1 MSNRDNN
8 NILPDYLDVSS
19 EEVPI
24 KNINNNPN
32 KEDNSYN
39 SNKIKEKYRDNSEE
53 KYYQKNRRYK
63 SRSRH
68 KYYDKS
74 RSRSRSYHHRNK
86 KHHNHKRSDDNS
98 SSCRKEHNLKYS
110 RSSSRNSYYKDYYK
124 DRNKYHNPKHRDYYD
139 RKNSDISYNSGY
151 KKNKDKY
158 RYRKSHSGK
167 ISKSNNSSNSSYKK
181 NIVKMKEEKKEY
193 YNEKNK
199 WTDGEKKLEFRQIK
213 IEKYDKNKNKD
224 DNNTFSKLNNKSTQ
238 SKEKEKQKEKE
249 ISKLKKDLAEKK
261 ESKEVIIEKE
271 KPNFEPSGILLKD
284 LEFEYNKS
292 KNNKILINYNPPSD
306 SIIPTENDI
315 WFLFKFTED
324 KKEPEETYK
333 LINKEFFLIGKDPRI
348 CDIRIKQ
355 QNISR
360 QHAVI
365 QFRKIKK
372 DYNWDILPY
381 LIDLN
386 STNGTYLN
394 GDKIDNKKYYELRD
408 KDELNFGD
416 KKIDFVLMKMK

>member
-1 MSNRDNN
+1 MSNKDNN
-8 NILPDYLDVSS
+8 NPLPDYLDVSS
-19 EEVPI
+19 EEEPI
-24 KNINNNPN
+24 KNINNKPI
-32 KEDNSYN
+32 KENYSYH
-39 SNKIKEKYRDNSEE
+39 SYKIKEKYHDNSED
-53 KYYQKNRRYK
+53 KYYHKYRRNK
-63 SRSRH
+63 SRSRN
-68 KYYDKS
+68 KYNIKS
-74 RSRSRSYHHRNK
+74 RSRSRSYHHRDK
-86 KHHNHKRSDDNS
+86 KHHNHIRSDS
-98 SSCRKEHNLKYS
+98 SKGREYYLKNS
-110 RSSSRNSYYKDYYK
+110 RSSSRDSYYK
-124 DRNKYHNPKHRDYYD
+124 DRNKYRYSKHRDYYNS
-139 RKNSDISYNSGY
+139 KNSDSSYSNSYN
-151 KKNKDKY
+151 KDNH
-158 RYRKSHSGK
+158 RYRKSHNHK
-167 ISKSNNSSNSSYKK
+167 RSKSSKSSNSSHYKK
-181 NIVKMKEEKKEY
+181 NNFKIKEEKKEY

-224 DNNTFSKLNNKSTQ
+224 NNNNFNKSNNKSDQ
-238 SKEKEKQKEKE
+238 KEKQKEKE

-261 ESKEVIIEKE
+261 DSKEIIMEKE

-315 WFLFKFTED
+315 WFLFKFTDD

-355 QNISR
+355 KNISR

-372 DYNWDILPY
+372 ESEWEILPY

-394 GDKIDNKKYYELRD
+394 GEKIDNKKYYELRD

>member
-1 MSNRDNN
+1 MSNKDNN
-8 NILPDYLDVSS
+8 NPLPDYLDVSS
-19 EEVPI
+19 EEEPI
-24 KNINNNPN
+24 KNANNNPI
-32 KEDNSYN
+32 KEDNSYH
-39 SNKIKEKYRDNSEE
+39 SFKIKEKYYDNSDD
-53 KYYQKNRRYK
+53 KYYHKNRRYK

-68 KYYDKS
+68 KFYNKS
-74 RSRSRSYHHRNK
+74 RSRSRSFHHRNK
-86 KHHNHKRSDDNS
+86 KHHNHKRSDSNS
-98 SSCRKEHNLKYS
+98 SSYRKVRNLKYS
-110 RSSSRNSYYKDYYK
+110 KSSSRDSYYKDR
-124 DRNKYHNPKHRDYYD
+124 DKYRYSKHRDNYI
-139 RKNSDISYNSGY
+139 RKNSDISCSSSY
-151 KKNKDKY
+151 NKDKY
-158 RYRKSHSGK
+158 RKSHG
-167 ISKSNNSSNSSYKK
+167 SKRSKSKNSNNSSHRK
-181 NIVKMKEEKKEY
+181 NIVKMKEEKKEF

-213 IEKYDKNKNKD
+213 IEKYDKNKNKEINNKNK
-224 DNNTFSKLNNKSTQ
+224 DNNNIFNKLNNKPTQ
-238 SKEKEKQKEKE
+238 SKEKQKEKE

-261 ESKEVIIEKE
+261 DSKEIIIEKE

-315 WFLFKFTED
+315 WFLFKFIED